1 MGAVQ
6 AALHEKLRESPDG
19 HPWLHD
25 AFIKGNIPG
34 PATPANYAERIDGLT
49 SLVGCMVS
57 ALDLLAGEIDGLKGH
72 THPPTR

>member
-6 AALHEKLRESPDG
+6 GALHEKLRESLNG
-19 HPWLHD
+19 HPWFHD
-25 AFIKGNIPG
+25 AFIKGNVPS

-57 ALDLLAGEIDGLKGH
+57 ALDQLAVEIDSLKGH
-72 THPPTR
+72 THPPTG